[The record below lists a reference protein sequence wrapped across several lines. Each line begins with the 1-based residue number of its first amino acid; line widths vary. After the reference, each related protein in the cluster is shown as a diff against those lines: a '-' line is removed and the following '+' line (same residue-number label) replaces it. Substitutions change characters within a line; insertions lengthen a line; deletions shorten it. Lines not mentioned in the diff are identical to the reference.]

1 MSEQERTSQTCLS
14 GPQAGRPSLTA
25 ERAQGVQS
33 QGQAEPLRTSEA
45 GSGGPHRW
53 GPRPSPRPSQT
64 SSCGLP
70 SVVPALDTSR
80 HVLVQETAEA
90 GRPPH
95 LLHHLPSQPGHLGA
109 EMKSRSPRESPQGHT
124 NWAARAGVYFQHP
137 GQPPST
143 LTQALGPWP
152 RGTAILWPGC
162 QSGGSPHHSTE
173 DVLTHQRRWQTGPRR
188 KASRNQNR
196 PRSDGSRQGDRR
208 YVQSCERQ
216 PGRGQTEA
224 PRGDRGQNYK
234 RSDACKLKTSG
245 CVSAS

>member
-14 GPQAGRPSLTA
+14 GPQAGRPSVTA

-45 GSGGPHRW
+45 GSSGSHRW

-90 GRPPH
+90 GHPPH

-137 GQPPST
+137 GQPPPNSDSGTGALATRNCHPLAGVPKWGQST
-143 LTQALGPWP
+143 PQHRRCSNSPEALADW
-152 RGTAILWPGC
+152 
-162 QSGGSPHHSTE
+162 
-173 DVLTHQRRWQTGPRR
+173 
-188 KASRNQNR
+188 
-196 PRSDGSRQGDRR
+196 
-208 YVQSCERQ
+208 
-216 PGRGQTEA
+216 A
-224 PRGDRGQNYK
+224 PQEGF
-234 RSDACKLKTSG
+234 SEPEPTTL
-245 CVSAS
+245 